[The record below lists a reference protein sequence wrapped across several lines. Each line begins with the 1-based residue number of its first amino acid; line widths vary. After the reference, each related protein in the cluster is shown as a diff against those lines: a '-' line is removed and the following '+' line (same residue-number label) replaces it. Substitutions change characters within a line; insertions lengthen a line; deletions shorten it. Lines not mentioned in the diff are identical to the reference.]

1 MTEKAAGST
10 DRENGEYRICRE
22 CAETGATV
30 LGNDG
35 YYRHDDC
42 ARDVNSWPYLEGR
55 ERVLGASITAYRGGN
70 VRVTP
75 SLRHITSRLGV
86 TQLARRLG
94 TLDDDYVTLHP
105 GVSMRANGEDGEILP
120 DGGRADSTATDR

>member
-1 MTEKAAGST
+1 MTDGA
-10 DRENGEYRICRE
+10 DRENGAEYRICRE
-22 CAETGATV
+22 CAEIGATD

-42 ARDVNSWPYLEGR
+42 ARDVNSWPNLEGR
-55 ERVLGASITAYRGGN
+55 DRVLGASITAYTGGN

-75 SLRHITSRLGV
+75 SLRHNTSRLGV

-94 TLDDDYVTLHP
+94 TLDEDYVTLHP
-105 GVSMRANGEDGEILP
+105 RTTLRANGEDGEVLP
-120 DGGRADSTATDR
+120 DGGRSIRAGD